1 MRRTSLLPAVL
12 LIFGASLHAGAQTAS
27 IVGVVHVF
35 GDSVGRLRDVDVSL
49 DPTDRTTR
57 TDTLGRFRFSGLRS
71 GTYRL
76 RVRRVGF
83 DATLMTVVASA
94 NVETAVNIAM
104 KSFTQAMATM
114 TIAGRRVDYP
124 VRLAEAYTRV
134 RRSTGSFFT
143 REQIDSLFPLDVNAL
158 LMRTP
163 GVRVLGNNQFEF
175 ARCRHDGHI
184 QVWVE
189 GVRRT
194 RYSTGGVFNI
204 DAGTALKDI
213 PPSSIQLME
222 VYGGVARLPGE
233 YLDDACAVILSWL
246 K

>member
-1 MRRTSLLPAVL
+1 MRSTSVILAVFL
-12 LIFGASLHAGAQTAS
+12 NFCVSLAVEAQTAT
-27 IVGVVHVF
+27 IVGIVNVF
-35 GDSVGRLRDVDVSL
+35 GDSVNRMRDVEVAL
-49 DPTDRTTR
+49 DPAERTTR
-57 TDTLGRFRFSGLRS
+57 TDTLGRFRFSGLRP
-71 GTYRL
+71 GTYRV

-83 DATLMTVVASA
+83 DATVMQIITSA
-94 NVETAVNIAM
+94 NVETSVNIAM
-104 KSFTQAMATM
+104 KPFTQSMATM
-114 TIAGRRVDYP
+114 IIAGKRVDYP

-163 GVRVLGNNQFEF
+163 GVRVIGNNQFEF

-194 RYSTGGVFNI
+194 RYSTGGIFDI
-204 DAGTALKDI
+204 DAGTALRDI

-233 YLDDACAVILSWL
+233 YLDDACAVILIWL